1 MSISCPYRHRQ
12 SESVLVSLS
21 HDHDDD
27 VRMRMTPNLMSDC
40 KCNEMAIHSLSHSHT
55 NRDTYSHYNCDHEI
69 L

>member
-12 SESVLVSLS
+12 SEYVLVSLS
-21 HDHDDD
+21 HDHD

-40 KCNEMAIHSLSHSHT
+40 KCNEMAIHSLSHTHT
-55 NRDTYSHYNCDHEI
+55 KRDTYSHYNCDHEI